1 MKKTL
6 ASFAI
11 WFKRITEQGMLL
23 MAAALAAIILANSP
37 VGHYYEIFFTGHI
50 KVTLDNFSTEF
61 TLHNLVNDLLMAFFF
76 LIVGIEIKRE
86 LISGHL
92 STTKA
97 RILPVAAA
105 IAGVITPA
113 LVYTFFNYGDEEVMR
128 GWAIPTA
135 TDIAFAL
142 AVYTIFGKRLPQ
154 SLRVFLTA
162 LAIIDDLIAVLI
174 IAIFYSSG
182 ISIPHVFAILALS
195 IFIYFIK
202 YKKSCVY
209 LALGALLWLLFAE
222 SGIHATVAGVLLG
235 FLIPSNSSKGKSP
248 AQRVEELIHPFVV
261 YFVLPVFAFT
271 NSGVMIDS
279 FNSDLFLNN
288 VTLGIIAGLVIGKQ
302 LGIFSLSIVLE
313 KMGLV
318 SLPQGATYKQFYAVS
333 ILCGIGFTMSLFIG
347 DLAFAIHPEH
357 INNVKIGVL
366 VGSFI
371 SAILGAIVFRFCK

>member
-1 MKKTL
+1 MKSTI

-11 WFKRITEQGMLL
+11 WFKRIAEQGLLL
-23 MAAALAAIILANSP
+23 MIAALAAIILANSP
-37 VGHYYEIFFTGHI
+37 IGHYYEIFFTGPV
-50 KVTLDNFSTEF
+50 KVTLENFRIEF
-61 TLHNLVNDLLMAFFF
+61 TLHNFVNDLLMAFFF

-113 LVYTFFNYGDEEVMR
+113 IVYTFFNYGDEEVMR

-142 AVYTIFGKRLPQ
+142 AVYTLCGKRLPQ
-154 SLRVFLTA
+154 SLRIFLTA

-174 IAIFYSSG
+174 IAIFYSTG
-182 ISIPHVFAILALS
+182 ISIAHIFAILALS
-195 IFIYFIK
+195 IVIYLIK
-202 YKKSCVY
+202 YRSVAIY
-209 LALGALLWLLFAE
+209 LILGAALWLLFAE

-235 FLIPSNSSKGKSP
+235 FLIPSNDLKGKSP
-248 AQRVEELIHPFVV
+248 SQKIEELIHPFVV
-261 YFVLPVFAFT
+261 YFVLPIFAFT
-271 NSGVMIDS
+271 NSGVMIDA

-302 LGIFSLSIVLE
+302 VGIFSLSLALV
-313 KMGLV
+313 KMGLA
-318 SLPQGATYKQFYAVS
+318 SLPKGATYFQFYAVS
-333 ILCGIGFTMSLFIG
+333 ILCGIGFTMSLFVG